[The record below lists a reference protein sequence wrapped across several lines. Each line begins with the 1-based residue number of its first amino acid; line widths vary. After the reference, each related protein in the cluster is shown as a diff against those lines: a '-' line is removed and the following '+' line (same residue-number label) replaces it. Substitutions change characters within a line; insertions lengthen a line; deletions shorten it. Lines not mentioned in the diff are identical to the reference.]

1 MSDAYSARFPPG
13 FLWGVSSASYQLE
26 GAVAEDGRGESIWDR
41 FCATPGKVRNG
52 ESGAVACDFYHRYGE
67 DIELMKDLGVDA
79 FRFSISW
86 PRVLPAGRG
95 RLNPRGF
102 DFYDRLVDGLLDAGI
117 EPFAVLYHWDLPQAL
132 EDEGGWPERATV
144 EAFAEYTKVVAEHLG
159 DRVSHWITHIEPW
172 VVSWLGY
179 GWGEHAP
186 GRCSEVDA
194 LAAAHHVLLSHGRA
208 VEVLRQVVPKAQVG
222 ITLNLDHLWPA
233 SDTDAD
239 RSAAHW
245 LDGHHNRWFL
255 GPLFHGAYPQDMVD
269 QWHKIM
275 PPVQD
280 GDMESIAV
288 PIDFLGVNYYTSS
301 LVAAGLDGEGA
312 RQVPQAGTART
323 DMDWEIRPDGLR
335 EVLVRVARDYAPRTI
350 YITENG
356 AAFPDVV
363 DHNGRVLDVERRDF
377 LAAHVAAAAQ
387 AVEAKVPLRGYLVW
401 ALLDNFEW
409 SWGYWRRFGIVHID
423 YTTQKRTPKAS
434 FYWYRDLIAAEHN
447 GGPKS
452 RL

>member
-1 MSDAYSARFPPG
+1 
-13 FLWGVSSASYQLE
+13 
-26 GAVAEDGRGESIWDR
+26 
-41 FCATPGKVRNG
+41 
-52 ESGAVACDFYHRYGE
+52 
-67 DIELMKDLGVDA
+67 
-79 FRFSISW
+79 
-86 PRVLPAGRG
+86 
-95 RLNPRGF
+95 
-102 DFYDRLVDGLLDAGI
+102 
-117 EPFAVLYHWDLPQAL
+117 
-132 EDEGGWPERATV
+132 
-144 EAFAEYTKVVAEHLG
+144 
-159 DRVSHWITHIEPW
+159 
-172 VVSWLGY
+172 
-179 GWGEHAP
+179 
-186 GRCSEVDA
+186 
-194 LAAAHHVLLSHGRA
+194 
-208 VEVLRQVVPKAQVG
+208 VLRQVVPKAQVG

-409 SWGYWRRFGIVHID
+409 SWATGGGSGSSTSTTPPRNGHPRPVSIGTGTSSQPSTTAGRSHGCDGGWR
-423 YTTQKRTPKAS
+423 
-434 FYWYRDLIAAEHN
+434 AALTLLS
-447 GGPKS
+447 GA
-452 RL
+452 RVQV

>member
-1 MSDAYSARFPPG
+1 
-13 FLWGVSSASYQLE
+13 
-26 GAVAEDGRGESIWDR
+26 
-41 FCATPGKVRNG
+41 
-52 ESGAVACDFYHRYGE
+52 
-67 DIELMKDLGVDA
+67 
-79 FRFSISW
+79 
-86 PRVLPAGRG
+86 
-95 RLNPRGF
+95 
-102 DFYDRLVDGLLDAGI
+102 
-117 EPFAVLYHWDLPQAL
+117 
-132 EDEGGWPERATV
+132 
-144 EAFAEYTKVVAEHLG
+144 
-159 DRVSHWITHIEPW
+159 
-172 VVSWLGY
+172 
-179 GWGEHAP
+179 
-186 GRCSEVDA
+186 
-194 LAAAHHVLLSHGRA
+194 
-208 VEVLRQVVPKAQVG
+208 
-222 ITLNLDHLWPA
+222 
-233 SDTDAD
+233 
-239 RSAAHW
+239 
-245 LDGHHNRWFL
+245 
-255 GPLFHGAYPQDMVD
+255 
-269 QWHKIM
+269 
-275 PPVQD
+275 
-280 GDMESIAV
+280 MESIAV

-423 YTTQKRTPKAS
+423 YPTQKRTPKAS